1 MPAMRWVLLLPLLWV
16 RRKLKLV
23 KLVRAHALSFGPATL
38 VSATRLCAPT
48 VTTTG
53 VGEEICCAFCVHSAV
68 VNFWNQKPSDAA
80 LESSRWEE
88 LSYRF
93 CFFIFPFCG
102 FILRK
107 NIFARCFAWCK
118 KTISVTVFGPVI
130 EKIRENT
137 RDLLDDGCNFNFYP
151 KEEKPRFLSFSGCSA
166 EGAPIERFVLA
177 SASHWCAGCWG
188 FLHTI
193 FSRLELFLLPL

>member
-1 MPAMRWVLLLPLLWV
+1 MLAYRGLRKNLLW
-16 RRKLKLV
+16 
-23 KLVRAHALSFGPATL
+23 
-38 VSATRLCAPT
+38 
-48 VTTTG
+48 
-53 VGEEICCAFCVHSAV
+53 FCVQSAV

-88 LSYRF
+88 HTHVPFFSFFSIAGLF
-93 CFFIFPFCG
+93 CE
-102 FILRK
+102 K
-107 NIFARCFAWCK
+107 NILACCLAWWE
-118 KTISVTVFGPVI
+118 KTICVTVFGPVI

-193 FSRLELFLLPL
+193 FLDWSFFWYPCSTCSYMYLGTT

>member
-1 MPAMRWVLLLPLLWV
+1 MVCIVQWWIISLKCTEVVLGKINQPKICVLY
-16 RRKLKLV
+16 R
-23 KLVRAHALSFGPATL
+23 SMETDI
-38 VSATRLCAPT
+38 
-48 VTTTG
+48 TTATG
-53 VGEEICCAFCVHSAV
+53 VGKEICCAFCVHSAV

-118 KTISVTVFGPVI
+118 KTIRVTVFGPVI

-137 RDLLDDGCNFNFYP
+137 RALLDDGYNFNFYP
-151 KEEKPRFLSFSGCSA
+151 KKEKPRFLSSSGCSA

-193 FSRLELFLLPL
+193 FSRLELFLLPR